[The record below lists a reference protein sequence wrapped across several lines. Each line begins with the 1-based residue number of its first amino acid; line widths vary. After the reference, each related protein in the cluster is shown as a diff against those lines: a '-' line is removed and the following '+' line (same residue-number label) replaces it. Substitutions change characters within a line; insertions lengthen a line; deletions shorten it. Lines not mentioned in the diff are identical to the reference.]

1 MVIDS
6 SAILAILQNEP
17 ERHAFNVT
25 IAAADQRSLSAASLV
40 ELSIVIGARY
50 SADAQTDLDAFLNT
64 AQIEIISV
72 DRGQAELARL
82 AFTQFGKGRHRAALN
97 FGDCFSYALAKW
109 LDQPLL
115 FKGDDFS
122 HTDLLL
128 ANPSTTERLAGGS

>member
-1 MVIDS
+1 MVIDT
-6 SAILAILQNEP
+6 SAVLAILQDEP
-17 ERHAFNVT
+17 ERHAFNMA

-50 SADAQTDLDAFLNT
+50 GSDGQADLDRFLTT
-64 AQIEIISV
+64 AQIEVIGV

-82 AFTQFGKGRHRAALN
+82 AFAQFGKGRHRAALN

-109 LDQPLL
+109 LGQPLL

-128 ANPSTTERLAGGS
+128 ALSSSRTNPT